1 MNSLTTALTT
11 IRRSPYQ
18 ALIAVLMTSLTF
30 FISFLLS
37 FVVIGAEIV
46 LKHVESQ
53 PQIIAFFELGTE
65 QEFIDNMKDK
75 YNKNPQISSVQIVTQ
90 EQALDIYRKENSD
103 DPLLIELVTAD
114 ILPASIEV
122 KTHNLEDLEL
132 IKTELDAEDSI
143 EEVIYQQDVI
153 VTLKKWTSGI
163 RTGGIVVASVLAIVS
178 FLSIMIVIALKATN
192 QKNTISIFRLLGATQ
207 GFVKLPF
214 IFEGILYGF
223 MGCLIGWILAF
234 LTIVFSLPQIQA
246 YIGNLLSLSIPLE
259 LLAIQLGLGILTS
272 ALLGATA
279 GFVAVSRLMRT

>member
-214 IFEGILYGF
+214 IFEGVLYGF

>member
-65 QEFIDNMKDK
+65 PEFIDSLSDK
-75 YNKNPQISSVQIVTQ
+75 YSKNPKISSVQIVTQ

-122 KTHNLEDLEL
+122 KTHDLEDLEL

-153 VTLKKWTSGI
+153 STLKKWTSGI
-163 RTGGIVVASVLAIVS
+163 RTGGIVAASVLAIVS

-214 IFEGILYGF
+214 ILEGIMYGL

-234 LTIVFSLPQIQA
+234 LTLVFSLPQIQA
-246 YIGNLLSLSIPLE
+246 YIGDLLPLSIPLG

>member
-65 QEFIDNMKDK
+65 QVFIDNMKDK

-214 IFEGILYGF
+214 IFEGVLYGF

-246 YIGNLLSLSIPLE
+246 YIGNLFPLSIPLE

-272 ALLGATA
+272 AILGATA

>member
-1 MNSLTTALTT
+1 MKALNTALTT

-18 ALIAVLMTSLTF
+18 ALIAVIMTSLTF
-30 FISFLLS
+30 FIA
-37 FVVIGAEIV
+37 FVLTYVVFGAEII

-65 QEFIDNMKDK
+65 QKTIDEIKEK
-75 YNKNPQISSVQIVTQ
+75 FSNKPQISTVQVVTQ

-122 KTHNLEDLEL
+122 KTYDIDDLETV
-132 IKTELDAEDSI
+132 KTDLDAENSI

-153 VTLKKWTSGI
+153 ATLKKWTAGL
-163 RTGGIVVASVLAIVS
+163 RAGGILVASVLAVIS

-214 IFEGILYGF
+214 VFEGVLYGL

-234 LTIVFSLPQIQA
+234 VTIVFTLPQVQT
-246 YIGNLLSLSIPLE
+246 YIGNLLPITMPPEFLV
-259 LLAIQLGLGILTS
+259 AQLGLGVIVS
-272 ALLGATA
+272 MVLGAIA
-279 GFVAVSRLMRT
+279 GFAAVSRLMRT

>member
-1 MNSLTTALTT
+1 MKALNTALTT

-18 ALIAVLMTSLTF
+18 ALIAVIMTSLTF
-30 FISFLLS
+30 FIA
-37 FVVIGAEIV
+37 FVLTYVVFGAEII

-65 QEFIDNMKDK
+65 QKTIDEIKEK
-75 YNKNPQISSVQIVTQ
+75 FSNKPQISTVQVVTQ

-122 KTHNLEDLEL
+122 KTYDIDDLETV
-132 IKTELDAEDSI
+132 KTDLDAENSI

-153 VTLKKWTSGI
+153 ATLKKWTAGL
-163 RTGGIVVASVLAIVS
+163 RAGGILVASVLAIIS

-214 IFEGILYGF
+214 VLEGVLYGL

-234 LTIVFSLPQIQA
+234 VTIVFTLPQVQT
-246 YIGNLLSLSIPLE
+246 YIGNLLPIAIPPE
-259 LLAIQLGLGILTS
+259 FLAAQLGLGMLVSVI
-272 ALLGATA
+272 LGAIA
-279 GFVAVSRLMRT
+279 GFSAVSRLMRT